1 MDRLEN
7 VKVLLEY
14 GVDIEGKDEV
24 GGKRMGGIAVIG
36 DIAVLVYHRLL
47 G

>member
-24 GGKRMGGIAVIG
+24 GGMCMGGVVVIG
-36 DIAVLVYHRLL
+36 DIAVLVYHPLL